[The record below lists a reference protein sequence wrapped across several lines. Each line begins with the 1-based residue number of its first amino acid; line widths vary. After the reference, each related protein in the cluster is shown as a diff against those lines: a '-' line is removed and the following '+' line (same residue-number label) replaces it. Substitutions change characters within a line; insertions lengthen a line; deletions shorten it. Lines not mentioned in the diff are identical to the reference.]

1 MSEVVI
7 LWQDKSIQRP
17 MRLSYDSNSLKF
29 NTVMIELTRKV
40 IRSNSTDTCSFRFDL
55 PFRSGFASS

>member
-40 IRSNSTDTCSFRFDL
+40 IRSNYTDTCSFRFDL